1 MSNYK
6 TDCPNCGGNDFYVTP
21 SNGVG
26 YCFHCGYYERDST
39 SSAKTYKPKSDIESI
54 RNFYK
59 IAARYFHSCMT
70 KVASNYLS
78 SRGIGSDLITKFNL
92 GFIPEDMPQHFDKD
106 LARDS
111 GLYVNGKCVLSDRI
125 SFPYLVGNS
134 IVDIRGRSLEPH
146 AEVRYKSPL
155 GSSEL
160 RGAVFP
166 YNYNDHG
173 VDHIVTE
180 GEIKSIISSSR
191 GVPTVG
197 LPGITS
203 WKSMTAGI
211 AVKQVIVFDSNRD
224 KHKRE
229 SVFRAI
235 DKLASRL
242 YNPHVAV
249 LPLLGKNEMDLDTFI
264 LNGSTQQHQALI
276 KDSLPYNEWAKLQ
289 RRSNVY

>member
-39 SSAKTYKPKSDIESI
+39 SEAKVYKPKASIESI
-54 RNFYK
+54 RNFYNV
-59 IAARYFHSCMT
+59 ASRYYHSCMSGAAVEYM
-70 KVASNYLS
+70 K
-78 SRGIGSDLITKFNL
+78 SRGISTNLIDKFQI
-92 GFIPEDMPQHFDKD
+92 GFVPEDMPMHFDKE

-111 GLYVNGKCVLSDRI
+111 GLYVNGKCVLANRV
-125 SFPYLVGNS
+125 SFPYLVGKT
-134 IVDIRGRSLEPH
+134 VTDIRGRSLEPH

-166 YNYNDHG
+166 YNYADCS
-173 VDHIVTE
+173 VDHIITE
-180 GEIKSIISSSR
+180 GEIKSIISSAN

-203 WKSMTAGI
+203 WKSMTSGSG
-211 AVKQVIVFDSNRD
+211 VKQVIVFDSNRER
-224 KHKRE
+224 HKRE
-229 SVFRAI
+229 TVFRAI
-235 DKLASRL
+235 DKLATRL
-242 YNPHVAV
+242 YNPYVAI
-249 LPLLGKNEMDLDTFI
+249 LPLMGKQDMDLDTFVM
-264 LNGSTQQHQALI
+264 SVSPQQHQELI
-276 KDSLPYNEWAKLQ
+276 NNALPYSEWAKLQ
-289 RRSNVY
+289 RRNNVH

>member
-39 SSAKTYKPKSDIESI
+39 SEAKVYKPKSTIESI

-59 IAARYFHSCMT
+59 IASRYYHSCMSGSALT
-70 KVASNYLS
+70 YLE
-78 SRGIGSDLITKFNL
+78 SRGISGTLVEKFQL
-92 GFIPEDMPQHFDKD
+92 GFVPEDMPQHFDKE

-111 GLYVNGKCVLSDRI
+111 GLYVNGKCVLANRV
-125 SFPYLVGNS
+125 SFPYLVGT
-134 IVDIRGRSLEPH
+134 VVTDIRGRSLEPH
-146 AEVRYKSPL
+146 ADIRYKSPL

-166 YNYNDHG
+166 YNYDDHKT
-173 VDHIVTE
+173 DHLVTE
-180 GEIKSIISSSR
+180 GEIKSIISSNF

-203 WKSMTAGI
+203 WRPMTSGTD
-211 AVKQVIVFDSNRD
+211 VKQVIVFDSNKDR
-224 KHKRE
+224 HKRE

-235 DKLASRL
+235 DKLATKL
-242 YNPHVAV
+242 YNPYVAV
-249 LPLLGKNEMDLDTFI
+249 LPLLGRSEMDLDTFVMTVS
-264 LNGSTQQHQALI
+264 STQHHDLI
-276 KDSLPYNEWAKLQ
+276 KNALPYSEWAKLQ
-289 RRSNVY
+289 RRNNVY